1 MEGLLR
7 DSEYRIGFS
16 YKLPALRV
24 LVPASLETQRSSDRV
39 CSLVDLEFYGLNHKY
54 LLSPV
59 DFLLFISQMPVT
71 YENCSAY
78 TVDCTSLHSA
88 LQTFLQCAFV

>member
-24 LVPASLETQRSSDRV
+24 LVPTSLDRV

-59 DFLLFISQMPVT
+59 DFLLFISQMPIT

-78 TVDCTSLHSA
+78 TVDCTSLQSA